1 MCPTFCLAKVAEFK
15 YNKGRSNTLYIFNI
29 LHFYIMQQR
38 WSQHYLH
45 FQYFKLLK
53 LHMGREPAMSG
64 IMRQRYIS
72 PHLCVYRKFSTWQIF
87 LHISHMWYLQ
97 QMRGMPAMSKTSG
110 IMRQRYISPHLCV
123 YRKFSTWQ
131 IFLHISHMWY
141 LQQIRGMPAMSK
153 TSGIMRQRWSNISLP
168 PIQTIPFKANAMSQL
183 SLKVSH
189 WNVQLKTQT
198 LSVCRCECE

>member
-15 YNKGRSNTLYIFNI
+15 YNKGRSNTIYIFNI

-72 PHLCVYRKFSTWQIF
+72 PHLCMYIVQKSKI
-87 LHISHMWYLQ
+87 LHM
-97 QMRGMPAMSKTSG
+97 TD
-110 IMRQRYISPHLCV
+110 ISPHIPYV
-123 YRKFSTWQ
+123 
-131 IFLHISHMWY
+131 IFATNARY
-141 LQQIRGMPAMSK
+141 A
-153 TSGIMRQRWSNISLP
+153 SNE
-168 PIQTIPFKANAMSQL
+168 QN
-183 SLKVSH
+183 
-189 WNVQLKTQT
+189 
-198 LSVCRCECE
+198 

>member
-72 PHLCVYRKFSTWQIF
+72 PHLCMYRNLKFSTWQIF
-87 LHISHMWYLQ
+87 LYISHMWYLQ
-97 QMRGMPAMSKTSG
+97 QMRGMPAMSKN
-110 IMRQRYISPHLCV
+110 
-123 YRKFSTWQ
+123 
-131 IFLHISHMWY
+131 
-141 LQQIRGMPAMSK
+141 
-153 TSGIMRQRWSNISLP
+153 SGIMRQRWSNISLP

-189 WNVQLKTQT
+189 WNVQLKTQI
-198 LSVCRCECE
+198 LSVCICECE